1 MSRRKQL
8 LKRLYDAL
16 PFKQAMF
23 SVLRLLPI
31 PQRIYQHLHFQ
42 GLIDVEVGQGEMF
55 RMRHH
60 GYMIENELFWRGIKG
75 WEKVSLELWT
85 RLCRRSDTIIDV
97 GANTGVY
104 ALIAKTVRPGAT
116 IIAVEP
122 VERVFRKLEENIA
135 LNGGGIHAVRAALT
149 DREGEVTLYD
159 APHLEHVL
167 GVSLNKE
174 RIYIVEGKSVSP
186 VQVPGRTMAGIAAEF
201 GLPRIDL
208 MKIDVETHEPEV
220 LAGFTELLRRD
231 KPTLLIEILNDVVAV
246 RLEEQ
251 VRGMG
256 YLFYNIDDVT
266 WPPEKVHTLTKSR
279 HFNYLFCQPEVADA
293 IGLDRP

>member
-8 LKRLYDAL
+8 LKHLYDAL

-23 SVLRLLPI
+23 RVLRLFPI
-31 PQRIYQHLHFQ
+31 PQRLYQHLYFK
-42 GLIDVEVGQGEMF
+42 GIISVPVPESGSF
-55 RMRHH
+55 RIRHH
-60 GYMIENELFWRGIKG
+60 GYMIENELFWRGIEG
-75 WEKVSLELWT
+75 WEKISLELWM

-104 ALIAKTVRPGAT
+104 ALIAKTVRPGVT

-186 VQVPGRTMAGIAAEF
+186 VQVPGRTMAGLAHEF
-201 GLPRIDL
+201 GLKRIDL

-231 KPTLLIEILNDVVAV
+231 KPTLLIEILNDAVAV
-246 RLEEQ
+246 RVEEQ

-266 WPPEKVHTLTKSR
+266 WPPEKVSTLTKSK
-279 HFNYLFCQPEVADA
+279 HFNYLFCQPEVARA
-293 IGLDRP
+293 IGLE